1 MTLTQKFTK
10 KLRSLDAEMKTERE
24 RNTALVA
31 SVNDLNS
38 RLELGQKEVDMKK
51 LEDKLRDIL
60 HHAEAELTK

>member
-1 MTLTQKFTK
+1 
-10 KLRSLDAEMKTERE
+10 MKTERE
-24 RNTALVA
+24 KNTALVA